1 MSDQDLVQAQ
11 LSLVPT
17 FDDDDDDNNDDD
29 DKDSRSDNN
38 DKVDEVYFPCTL

>member
-1 MSDQDLVQAQ
+1 MSDQDLIQAQ

-17 FDDDDDDNNDDD
+17 FDDDDDDNDDD
-29 DKDSRSDNN
+29 EKDSRSDNN